1 MAAKAIVL
9 NPKDNVA
16 TALEALKAG
25 TVVSVRIDAKAVK
38 ITLKTDIPTGH
49 KFALY
54 EIRVGEAVLKYGEP
68 IGRSTAAIAPG
79 EHVHVHN
86 VTSGGER

>member
-9 NPKDNVA
+9 NPKDTVA
-16 TALEALKAG
+16 TALETLKAG
-25 TVVSVRIDAKAVK
+25 TRVSVKIEAKTVK
-38 ITLKTDIPTGH
+38 IALKSDIPMGH
-49 KFALY
+49 KFALGD
-54 EIRVGEAVLKYGEP
+54 IKAGEAVLKYGEP
-68 IGRSTAAIAPG
+68 IGRSTAAITLG